1 MDYNY
6 NDVLKYIVDSFEY
19 MDEEIDLALT
29 NMNRYKLPLSHAGS
43 KVEDAIIDAI
53 HDYEFDNDFE
63 EDAILD
69 DILDNTDIEDV
80 LYDALE
86 YKKNNINEAFYNKNK
101 RNPYDDKKNPKEY
114 ETQPL
119 KSNVSLY
126 DVRQRVQE
134 IIMNCNKDD
143 VDIAKKQALRLY
155 KLVDA
160 LINQC
165 Y

>member
-1 MDYNY
+1 MNYNY
-6 NDVLKYIVDSFEY
+6 NDVLKYITDSFEF

-29 NMNRYKLPLSHAGS
+29 NMNRYRLPLSQAGS

-63 EDAILD
+63 EDEILD
-69 DILDNTDIEDV
+69 DILDNTDIENV

-101 RNPYDDKKNPKEY
+101 RNPYDDKKDKSKY
-114 ETQPL
+114 TTQPL
-119 KSNVSLY
+119 KDNVSLY
-126 DVRQRVQE
+126 DIRQRVQE
-134 IIMNCNKDD
+134 IIMNCNSSD
-143 VDIAKKQALRLY
+143 VHIAKKQALRLY

-160 LINQC
+160 MINQGL
-165 Y
+165 